1 MRFVHQLVRE
11 TYNSVFFLV
20 IPQIPTKWIML
31 VKETVVLGLLAF
43 LLIWVSTSNFQGRF
57 FSKKTFQGDFVNKT
71 LLDNQIK
78 RIKDELYERIRTE
91 VSLEKDSDVQILPS
105 ENKVTD
111 HQSELEVNFTT
122 LTEIFSDI
130 QTINDTGDQ
139 MNYPGGQSGHG
150 VDGGVNE
157 GHTVETS
164 DLGGGS
170 LELEFRSRE
179 GGGSWRERQLKR
191 VRRLR
196 NVCSRHPERTSFI
209 ESEKRR

>member
-1 MRFVHQLVRE
+1 MRFVHQLVQE

-71 LLDNQIK
+71 QLDNQIE

-91 VSLEKDSDVQILPS
+91 MSLEKDSDAEILPS

-122 LTEIFSDI
+122 LTETFSDI

-139 MNYPGGQSGHG
+139 INYPGGQSGHG
-150 VDGGVNE
+150 VDSGVNE

>member
-1 MRFVHQLVRE
+1 MRFVHQLVQE

-164 DLGGGS
+164 DLGGGG

>member
-20 IPQIPTKWIML
+20 IPQIPTKWVML
-31 VKETVVLGLLAF
+31 VKETVVLGLLVF

-122 LTEIFSDI
+122 LTETFSDI

-139 MNYPGGQSGHG
+139 INYPGGQSGHS
-150 VDGGVNE
+150 VEGGVNE

>member
-57 FSKKTFQGDFVNKT
+57 FSKKGVAKTFQGDFVNKT
-71 LLDNQIK
+71 QLDNQIE

-91 VSLEKDSDVQILPS
+91 MSLEKDSDVQILPS

-139 MNYPGGQSGHG
+139 INYPGGQSGHG

-157 GHTVETS
+157 GHTAQCPRCQLGIALNRAWS
-164 DLGGGS
+164 DQSQIVG
-170 LELEFRSRE
+170 F
-179 GGGSWRERQLKR
+179 
-191 VRRLR
+191 V
-196 NVCSRHPERTSFI
+196 V
-209 ESEKRR
+209 

>member
-1 MRFVHQLVRE
+1 MRFVHQLVQE

-71 LLDNQIK
+71 QLDNQIE

-91 VSLEKDSDVQILPS
+91 MSLEKDSDVQILPS

-122 LTEIFSDI
+122 LTVTFSDI

-139 MNYPGGQSGHG
+139 INYPGGQSGHS
-150 VDGGVNE
+150 VEGGVNE

>member
-1 MRFVHQLVRE
+1 
-11 TYNSVFFLV
+11 
-20 IPQIPTKWIML
+20 ML
-31 VKETVVLGLLAF
+31 VKETVVLGVLAF

-71 LLDNQIK
+71 QLDNQIE

-91 VSLEKDSDVQILPS
+91 MSLEKDSDVQILPS

-122 LTEIFSDI
+122 LTVTFSDI

-139 MNYPGGQSGHG
+139 INYPGGQSGHS
-150 VDGGVNE
+150 VEGGVNE

>member
-1 MRFVHQLVRE
+1 MRFVHQLVQE

-122 LTEIFSDI
+122 LTETFSDI

-139 MNYPGGQSGHG
+139 INYPGGQSGHS
-150 VDGGVNE
+150 VEGGVNE

>member
-1 MRFVHQLVRE
+1 MRFVHQLVQE

-71 LLDNQIK
+71 QLDNQIE

-91 VSLEKDSDVQILPS
+91 MSLEKDSDAEILPS

-111 HQSELEVNFTT
+111 HQSELEVNIST
-122 LTEIFSDI
+122 
-130 QTINDTGDQ
+130 
-139 MNYPGGQSGHG
+139 
-150 VDGGVNE
+150 
-157 GHTVETS
+157 
-164 DLGGGS
+164 
-170 LELEFRSRE
+170 FRD
-179 GGGSWRERQLKR
+179 K
-191 VRRLR
+191 
-196 NVCSRHPERTSFI
+196 
-209 ESEKRR
+209 K

>member
-71 LLDNQIK
+71 LLDNQIE

>member
-1 MRFVHQLVRE
+1 M
-11 TYNSVFFLV
+11 

-57 FSKKTFQGDFVNKT
+57 FSKEANTFEGDFVNKT
-71 LLDNQIK
+71 WLENQIG

-91 VSLEKDSDVQILPS
+91 MSLEKESAVDIPPS
-105 ENKVTD
+105 ENRVTD
-111 HQSELEVNFTT
+111 HQSELEVNLTK
-122 LTEIFSDI
+122 LTETFSED
-130 QTINDTGDQ
+130 QTIIDTGDQ
-139 MNYPGGQSGHG
+139 IKDPGGQSGHG
-150 VDGGVNE
+150 VDVGVNE
-157 GHTVETS
+157 EGHNVETG
-164 DLGGGS
+164 DLGGGNV
-170 LELEFRSRE
+170 ELEFRSRE
-179 GGGSWRERQLKR
+179 GGGSWRQRQQKR

>member
-1 MRFVHQLVRE
+1 MRFVHQLVQE

-71 LLDNQIK
+71 QLDNQIE

-164 DLGGGS
+164 DLGGGG

>member
-71 LLDNQIK
+71 QLDNQIE

-91 VSLEKDSDVQILPS
+91 MSLEKDSDAEILPS

-122 LTEIFSDI
+122 LTETFSDI

-139 MNYPGGQSGHG
+139 INYPGGQSGHG

>member
-1 MRFVHQLVRE
+1 MRFVHQIVRE
-11 TYNSVFFLV
+11 TCNSVFFLV

-31 VKETVVLGLLAF
+31 VKETVVLGVLAF

-139 MNYPGGQSGHG
+139 MNYPGGQSGHS
-150 VDGGVNE
+150 VEGGVNE

>member
-1 MRFVHQLVRE
+1 MRFVHQIVRE
-11 TYNSVFFLV
+11 TCNSVFFLV
-20 IPQIPTKWIML
+20 IPQIPTKWVML

>member
-1 MRFVHQLVRE
+1 M
-11 TYNSVFFLV
+11 

-31 VKETVVLGLLAF
+31 VKETVVLGVLAF

-71 LLDNQIK
+71 QLDNQIE

-91 VSLEKDSDVQILPS
+91 MSLEKDSDVQILPS

-139 MNYPGGQSGHG
+139 INYPGGQSGHG
-150 VDGGVNE
+150 VDSGVNE

>member
-1 MRFVHQLVRE
+1 MRFVHQLVQE

-122 LTEIFSDI
+122 LTETFSDI

-139 MNYPGGQSGHG
+139 INYPGGQSGHG

>member
-71 LLDNQIK
+71 QLDNQIE

-122 LTEIFSDI
+122 LTVTFSDI

-139 MNYPGGQSGHG
+139 INYPGGQSGHG

>member
-71 LLDNQIK
+71 QLDNQIE

-91 VSLEKDSDVQILPS
+91 MSLEKDSDVQILPS

-122 LTEIFSDI
+122 LTETFSDI

-139 MNYPGGQSGHG
+139 INYPGGQSGHG
-150 VDGGVNE
+150 VDSGVNE

>member
-1 MRFVHQLVRE
+1 M
-11 TYNSVFFLV
+11 
-20 IPQIPTKWIML
+20 IPQIPTKWVML

-43 LLIWVSTSNFQGRF
+43 LLIWVSKSNFQGRF

-139 MNYPGGQSGHG
+139 INYPGGQSGHS
-150 VDGGVNE
+150 VEGGVNE

-191 VRRLR
+191 VQRLR

>member
-20 IPQIPTKWIML
+20 IPQIPTKWVML
-31 VKETVVLGLLAF
+31 VKETVVLGVLAF

>member
-71 LLDNQIK
+71 QLDNQIE

-91 VSLEKDSDVQILPS
+91 MSLEKDSDAEILPS
-105 ENKVTD
+105 ENSK
-111 HQSELEVNFTT
+111 LEVNFTT
-122 LTEIFSDI
+122 LTETFSDN

-139 MNYPGGQSGHG
+139 INYPGGQSGHG

-157 GHTVETS
+157 EHTVETS

>member
-1 MRFVHQLVRE
+1 MRFVHQIVRE
-11 TYNSVFFLV
+11 TCNSVFFLV
-20 IPQIPTKWIML
+20 IPQIPTKWVML

-71 LLDNQIK
+71 QLDNQIE

-164 DLGGGS
+164 DLGGGG

>member
-1 MRFVHQLVRE
+1 MRFVHQIVRE
-11 TYNSVFFLV
+11 TCNSVFFLV
-20 IPQIPTKWIML
+20 IPQIPTKWVML
-31 VKETVVLGLLAF
+31 VKETVVLGLLVF
-43 LLIWVSTSNFQGRF
+43 LLIWVSKSNFQGRF

>member
-1 MRFVHQLVRE
+1 MRFVHQLVQE

-71 LLDNQIK
+71 QLDNQIE

-91 VSLEKDSDVQILPS
+91 MSLEKDSDVQILPS

-122 LTEIFSDI
+122 LTETFSDN

-139 MNYPGGQSGHG
+139 INYPGGQSGHS
-150 VDGGVNE
+150 VEGGVNE

>member
-122 LTEIFSDI
+122 LTVTFSDI

-139 MNYPGGQSGHG
+139 INYPGGQSGHG

>member
-1 MRFVHQLVRE
+1 MRFVHQLVQE

>member
-164 DLGGGS
+164 DLGGGG